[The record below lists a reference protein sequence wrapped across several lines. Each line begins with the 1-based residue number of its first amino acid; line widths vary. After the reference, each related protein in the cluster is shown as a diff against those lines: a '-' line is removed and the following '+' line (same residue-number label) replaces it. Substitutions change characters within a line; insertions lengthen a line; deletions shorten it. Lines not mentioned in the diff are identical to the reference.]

1 MESVKTWPESERP
14 RERLIQKG
22 AGHLSDAELLA
33 VLLRGGLPGK
43 DVIQLSRE
51 LISAFGGWRGLLAA
65 GPEALRRVK
74 GLGTAKIS
82 AVLAVAEIARR
93 HLREEV
99 IGKSYL
105 RDPQAVVDYLYGSLR
120 DRKTEVFKVLFLNK
134 SNRIVDEADLFHGTV
149 DETAVHCREVVRAA
163 LERHATALILVHNH
177 PSGRIQPSAEDRE
190 ITEKL
195 KAACGAVSVKVLDHV
210 IVGDNQHFSFSEHN
224 LL

>member
-1 MESVKTWPESERP
+1 MDHGGKHDHLPLSPLARMDAVVPAAAAAALHPLGRTS
-14 RERLIQKG
+14 G
-22 AGHLSDAELLA
+22 ATTPHGA
-33 VLLRGGLPGK
+33 
-43 DVIQLSRE
+43 
-51 LISAFGGWRGLLAA
+51 
-65 GPEALRRVK
+65 
-74 GLGTAKIS
+74 
-82 AVLAVAEIARR
+82 
-93 HLREEV
+93 
-99 IGKSYL
+99 
-105 RDPQAVVDYLYGSLR
+105 DPQAVVDYLYGSLR

-149 DETAVHCREVVRAA
+149 DETAVHCREVVKSA

-210 IVGDNQHFSFSEHN
+210 IIGDNQHFSFTEHN